1 VTGSGAGSLTA
12 AVQAGLAGV
21 GIPSLSAGVQRLMTA
36 YRSGE
41 VPAAPVMAARADA
54 AAYAAYRMPATVAAT
69 SQTLRQLAQS
79 LAGWAPRTLV
89 DFGAGTGGAAWAVA
103 NELPSVES
111 MTLLEQSADAIRL
124 GKAILAA
131 ADVPVLHAAT
141 WHPWQLPANGA
152 SPSAAPA
159 PARAAPAP
167 APAPAAP
174 APAPAVPAPAPAPAA
189 PAPAPAVPAP
199 APAAPAPAPAVPAP
213 APAAPAPAPAADL
226 ATAAYV
232 LGELTPAQQSA
243 LVALAARAAP
253 AVLLVEPGTPAGH
266 RRILAARM
274 QLLAAG
280 YVVAA
285 PCPHQLD
292 CPLAVPGDW
301 CHFGARLQRSAMH
314 RQAKGVELSYE
325 DEKYSYVAAI
335 RPDGLAGMA
344 VAAPDGRIVRRPQQ
358 RKGLVMLSLCARDGT
373 IGRDLVSKSK
383 GEIYRQARKISWGDR
398 WPPANHGDEH
408 DADP

>member
-21 GIPSLSAGVQRLMTA
+21 GLPSLSAGVQRLMAA

-41 VPAAPVMAARADA
+41 VPAAPVMAARVDA

-69 SQTLRQLAQS
+69 GQALRELRQS
-79 LAGWAPRTLV
+79 LATWTPRTLL

-103 NELPSVES
+103 DQLPSVES

-131 ADVPVLHAAT
+131 AQAPSLRTAT
-141 WHPWQLPANGA
+141 WRPWLLPAGA
-152 SPSAAPA
+152 AELGTSLASLGGDLTAAPGSA
-159 PARAAPAP
+159 G
-167 APAPAAP
+167 
-174 APAPAVPAPAPAPAA
+174 
-189 PAPAPAVPAP
+189 
-199 APAAPAPAPAVPAP
+199 
-213 APAAPAPAPAADL
+213 ADL

-243 LVALAARAAP
+243 LVALAAEAAP

-266 RRILAARM
+266 RRILAARA

-285 PCPHQLD
+285 PCPHQLG
-292 CPLAVPGDW
+292 CPLEVAGDW
-301 CHFGARLQRSAMH
+301 CHFGARLQRSAVH
-314 RQAKGVELSYE
+314 RQAKGAELSYE
-325 DEKYSYVAAI
+325 DEKYSYVAAV
-335 RPDGLAGMA
+335 RPDGLAVA
-344 VAAPDGRIVRRPQQ
+344 VAAGRVVRRPQQ
-358 RKGLVMLSLCARDGT
+358 RKGLVTLSLCARDGT
-373 IGRDLVSKSK
+373 IRPELVSKSK
-383 GEIYRQARKISWGDR
+383 GEAYRQARKISWGDR
-398 WPPANHGDEH
+398 WPPANQTRDGGS
-408 DADP
+408 DAST